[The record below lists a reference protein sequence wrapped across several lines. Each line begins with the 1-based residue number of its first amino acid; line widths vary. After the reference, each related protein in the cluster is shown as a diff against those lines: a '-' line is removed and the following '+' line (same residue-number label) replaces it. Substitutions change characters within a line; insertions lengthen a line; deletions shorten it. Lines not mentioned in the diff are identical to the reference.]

1 MNEIKTDENLRIKGF
16 FDNQTSTISY
26 VVHDNIEKKCAVID
40 SVLDFDYSSG
50 DIDYV
55 NADKI
60 ISYVDQNKLNVE
72 WLIETHVHADH
83 LSASP
88 YIQKKLG
95 GKIGISEKISDI
107 QNIFGKTFNAGT
119 EFQRDGSQFDKLFK
133 DNDEY
138 KIGNINCKVINTPG
152 HTPACTAHVI
162 GNSIFVGD
170 TLFMPDL
177 GSARA
182 DFPGGDARQL
192 YRSIQKILSYP
203 DETRIFVCHDY
214 PPSSREVKWSTTVG
228 EQKEKNVHVKTSIL
242 EDEFV
247 KTREARDK
255 TLNMPKLIIPSIQ
268 VNMRAGN
275 LPPPEDNGSVYI
287 KVPINSIKNL
297 V

>member
-1 MNEIKTDENLRIKGF
+1 MIETRLDKNFKIKGF
-16 FDNQTSTISY
+16 FDEETSTISY
-26 VVHDNIEKKCAVID
+26 VVYDVTSKKCAVID
-40 SVLDFDYSSG
+40 SVLDFDFSSG
-50 DIDYV
+50 TIDYH
-55 NADKI
+55 NAEKI
-60 ISYVDQNKLNVE
+60 ISFIEKMKLDLE

-119 EFQRDGSQFDKLFK
+119 EFQRDGSQFDRLFK

-138 KIGNINCKVINTPG
+138 KIGSIKCKVINTPG

-182 DFPGGDARQL
+182 DFPGGDAREL

-203 DETRIFVCHDY
+203 EDTLIFVCHDY
-214 PPSSREVKWSTTVG
+214 PPTSRKVEWVTTVG
-228 EQKEKNVHVKTSIL
+228 EQKKKNVHVKTSIG

-247 KTREARDK
+247 KVREARDK

-275 LPPPEDNGSVYI
+275 LPPAEDSGDVFI
-287 KVPINSIKNL
+287 KVPINSMKNL

>member
-1 MNEIKTDENLRIKGF
+1 MNEIKIDENLHIKGF

-228 EQKEKNVHVKTSIL
+228 EQKENNVHVKTSIL

-247 KTREARDK
+247 KIREARDK

>member
-1 MNEIKTDENLRIKGF
+1 MIETRLDINFKIKSF
-16 FDNQTSTISY
+16 FDEETSTISY
-26 VVHDNIEKKCAVID
+26 VVYDMTSKKCAVID
-40 SVLDFDYSSG
+40 SVLDFDFSSG
-50 DIDYV
+50 TIDYH
-55 NADKI
+55 NAEKI
-60 ISYVDQNKLNVE
+60 ISFIEKMKLDLE

-119 EFQRDGSQFDKLFK
+119 EFQRDGSQFDRLFK

-138 KIGNINCKVINTPG
+138 KIGSIKCKVINTPG

-182 DFPGGDARQL
+182 DFPGGDAREL

-203 DETRIFVCHDY
+203 DDTLIFVCHDY
-214 PPSSREVKWSTTVG
+214 PPTSRKVEWVTTVG
-228 EQKEKNVHVKTSIL
+228 EQKKKNIHVKTSIG

-247 KTREARDK
+247 KVREARDK

-275 LPPPEDNGSVYI
+275 LPPAEDSGDVFI
-287 KVPINSIKNL
+287 KVPINSMKNL

>member
-1 MNEIKTDENLRIKGF
+1 
-16 FDNQTSTISY
+16 
-26 VVHDNIEKKCAVID
+26 VID

-60 ISYVDQNKLNVE
+60 ISYIDRNKLNLE

-162 GNSIFVGD
+162 ENSIFVGD

-203 DETRIFVCHDY
+203 DHTRIFVCHDY
-214 PPSSREVKWSTTVG
+214 PPSSREVKWATTVG
-228 EQKEKNVHVKTSIL
+228 EQKENNVHVKTSIL

-247 KTREARDK
+247 KIREARDK

>member
-107 QNIFGKTFNAGT
+107 QNIFGKTLNAGT
-119 EFQRDGSQFDKLFK
+119 EYQRDGSQIDKLFK

-228 EQKEKNVHVKTSIL
+228 EQKENNVHVKTSIL

-247 KTREARDK
+247 KIREARDK

-287 KVPINSIKNL
+287 KVPINNIKNL